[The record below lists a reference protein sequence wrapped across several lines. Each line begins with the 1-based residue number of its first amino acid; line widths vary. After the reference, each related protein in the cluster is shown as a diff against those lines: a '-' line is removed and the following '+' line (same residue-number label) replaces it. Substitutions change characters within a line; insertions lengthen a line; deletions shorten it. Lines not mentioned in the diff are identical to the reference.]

1 MINMK
6 KYLLLFAALALLGI
20 STLIYLSEK
29 TPSTVEPANTENK
42 QINKETPLDEITI
55 RKIIGQMLIV
65 GFRGT
70 SAPENSYI
78 AKTIENLN
86 LGGVILFDYD
96 VPSGTKGRNITSSAQ
111 TKKLVAKLASY
122 STSTPLIISVDAEG
136 GAVNRL
142 KPAYGFADIPSPET
156 LGKKPIAETKSAAN
170 ALGKELTDLGFN
182 FDFAPV
188 VDLNVN
194 PQNPVI
200 GKLGRSFGADPNIVI
215 SRATVFIEEL
225 RKYGVLTSLKHFPGH
240 GSSTADSHLG
250 IVDVTNTY
258 KQKELEP
265 FQTLIAQENADAVM
279 VAHIFNRNID
289 PDYPASLSS
298 VFIQNEL
305 RGQLGFKGAVISDDM
320 DMGAIRKYYGFAD
333 AVVRA
338 VLAGNDMLIISNN
351 GTTYN
356 EASPRE
362 AVDAIWNAVK
372 NGVIPLSQIEAS
384 AKRIEALKAKIK

>member
-1 MINMK
+1 MHMK
-6 KYLLLFAALALLGI
+6 KSLLVFAALGLLCV
-20 STLIYLSEK
+20 SAFLYLSEK
-29 TPSTVEPANTENK
+29 TPSTVEPANTESK

-70 SAPENSYI
+70 LAPENSYI
-78 AKTIENLN
+78 AQTIENLN

-96 VPSGTKGRNITSSAQ
+96 VPSGTKGRNITSPAQ
-111 TKKLVAKLASY
+111 TKKLVAELASY

-142 KPAYGFADIPSPET
+142 KPAYGFADIPSPKT
-156 LGKKPIAETKSAAN
+156 LGKKPIAETKSAAD
-170 ALGKELTDLGFN
+170 ALGKELADLGLN

-225 RKYGVLTSLKHFPGH
+225 RKYGILTSLKHFPGH

-258 KQKELEP
+258 EQKELEP
-265 FQTLIAQENADAVM
+265 FQTLIAEGNADAVM

-333 AVVRA
+333 AIVRA

-356 EASPRE
+356 EASPQE

-372 NGVIPLSQIEAS
+372 NSVIPLSQIEAS